1 MAIPLSREVQVN
13 PLVYRWFLEDRC
25 ASAKANIPV
34 AAGPVL
40 VTGARVG
47 VLLPRH
53 PGVAAWARSR
63 TQADRRS
70 TARGR
75 PRALHADE
83 IAWRA
88 TKRSDACR
96 AAAFN
101 SETAPNGHGFRAWR
115 CPLMADNV
123 EKVPFG

>member
-13 PLVYRWFLEDRC
+13 LVYRWFLEDRC

-47 VLLPRH
+47 CAAASPRRC
-53 PGVAAWARSR
+53 GRLARSR

-88 TKRSDACR
+88 TKRD
-96 AAAFN
+96 
-101 SETAPNGHGFRAWR
+101 
-115 CPLMADNV
+115 
-123 EKVPFG
+123 KVAGPMTG